1 MKAIEGTATIG
12 LKTLDNLRLR
22 EQWFSEL
29 RRDVKKLIKA
39 VDSEEYE
46 KRCKQIDDMGGMSD
60 EEFDRLE
67 KEAATALKIII
78 SDKALRKLVHEYIDE
93 SESDV
98 NYALHTM
105 EDNEFLRIPLIL
117 ESGQHQ
123 GQTGGQQ
130 DISVC
135 EVCEAYMT
143 DVECDMKEDCPAVG
157 IVKRLK
163 EAEETIKKRDKE
175 IKRLTKKLSDSELE
189 KSYMRNPMAI
199 GDRHE
204 MGG

>member
-1 MKAIEGTATIG
+1 MRTIEGTATIG
-12 LKTLDNLRLR
+12 LETLDNLRQR

-29 RRDVKKLIKA
+29 RRDVKKLIKTI
-39 VDSEEYE
+39 DTEEYE
-46 KRCKQIDDMGGMSD
+46 KRCEQIDDMGSMPD
-60 EEFDRLE
+60 EEFDRLD
-67 KEAATALKIII
+67 KEATMTLKIII

-93 SESDV
+93 SESGA

-130 DISVC
+130 DISIC

-143 DVECDMKEDCPAVG
+143 DTECDMKEDCPAAD

-163 EAEETIKKRDKE
+163 EAEKTIEKRDKE
-175 IKRLTKKLSDSELE
+175 IKKLKKKLSDLELE
-189 KSYMRNPMAI
+189 KSYMSNPMAI

>member
-175 IKRLTKKLSDSELE
+175 IKRLKKKLSDSELE